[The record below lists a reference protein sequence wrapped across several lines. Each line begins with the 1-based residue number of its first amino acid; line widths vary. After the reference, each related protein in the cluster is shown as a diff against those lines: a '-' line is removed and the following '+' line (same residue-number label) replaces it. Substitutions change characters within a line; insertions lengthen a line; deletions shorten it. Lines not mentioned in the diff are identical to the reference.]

1 MRALTAVLFL
11 PLLLVLHGGARADS
25 AKPACDGIARF
36 IVIGK
41 EPVDLGGSGRCDV
54 IVQMYVKSCF
64 YEASSPRGKAQGP
77 FCLDGE
83 KGNGGRRTW
92 GTGRYMWSSGAPFN
106 AVIIRNPPRYVTKK
120 RR

>member
-1 MRALTAVLFL
+1 MRALIAILSL
-11 PLLLVLHGGARADS
+11 PLLLVLNLDARADS
-25 AKPACDGIARF
+25 TRPVCDGIARF

-41 EPVDLGGSGRCDV
+41 EPVDLGGGACDV
-54 IVQMYVKSCF
+54 IVQMDDKSCF

-77 FCLDGE
+77 FCLDID
-83 KGNGGRRTW
+83 KGTGGRRTW

-106 AVIIRNPPRYVTKK
+106 AVIIRNPPRTIVK